1 MDAQGMTI
9 GALAGRVGVSVETI
23 RYYHRRGLLP
33 LSQRAAGRV
42 RRYGEGSLQRLLFIK
57 RAQRL
62 GFTLDE
68 IAALLVLND
77 KTGCD
82 QARSVAERRLE
93 EIEARM
99 RDLSAI
105 RDTLLG
111 LIRRCR
117 SARGRTACPL
127 ISTLAQPLPPA

>member
-1 MDAQGMTI
+1 MNAEGMTI
-9 GALAGRVGVSVETI
+9 GALAGRVGVSVETV

-42 RRYGEGSLQRLLFIK
+42 RRYGEDSLRRLLFIK

-68 IAALLVLND
+68 IAGLLALSD
-77 KTGCD
+77 KTGCS
-82 QARSVAERRLE
+82 QARRVAECRLE

-99 RDLSAI
+99 RDLGAV
-105 RDTLLG
+105 RDALLG
-111 LIRRCR
+111 LVRRCR
-117 SARGRTACPL
+117 SAGGRTACPL
-127 ISTLAQPLPPA
+127 ISTLAQVLPPA